1 MEYRQLG
8 RTGLFVS
15 PLTLGSML
23 YGTATDQVEVNRQV
37 AKALEAGIN
46 SFDTANIY
54 GKGKSEEALG
64 KALKD
69 QTVRDR
75 IVLAS
80 KVHVSMDDT
89 NPNARGNSRKHIID
103 QVHASLKRLGTD
115 YLDIYYIHRPSTS
128 VPIDETLRALDDLIH
143 MGMVRYIG
151 TSSFAAWQVLE
162 SLWVSKE
169 YSLNRFVVEQSPYH
183 LLDRSIERELLP
195 MAQTYGM
202 GVLAWSPLAG
212 GFLTGKYRREQQQP
226 QGSRFEDPSGDWNKK
241 HFIPH
246 AFDVLEGLQAI
257 SDELGCSLAQL
268 TLAWCISQPG
278 MTGAVIG
285 AKNIPQLED
294 QLGALQVQLSHEIL
308 ARIDQVAAPGNN
320 VVPYYLADS
329 FRDLRPHQYRW

>member
-23 YGTATDQVEVNRQV
+23 YGTATDQAEVDRQV
-37 AKALEAGIN
+37 AKALEVGIN

-64 KALKD
+64 KALKAQVD
-69 QTVRDR
+69 RDR

-80 KVHVSMDDT
+80 KVHVSMDDSD
-89 NPNARGNSRKHIID
+89 PNARGNSRKHILQ

-115 YLDIYYIHRPSTS
+115 HLDIYYIHRPSTT
-128 VPIDETLRALDDLIH
+128 VPIDETLRALDDLIRL
-143 MGMVRYIG
+143 GMVRYIG
-151 TSSFAAWQVLE
+151 TSSYAAWQVLE

-169 YSLNRFVVEQSPYH
+169 LGLNRFVVEQSPYH

-195 MAQTYGM
+195 MAQTYGL

-212 GFLTGKYRREQQQP
+212 GFLTGKYRREQVRP
-226 QGSRFEDPSGDWNKK
+226 EGSRFAELNGDWNRK
-241 HFIPH
+241 HFIPQ
-246 AFDVLEGLQAI
+246 AFDVLEGLLPIAE
-257 SDELGCSLAQL
+257 ELGCSLAQL

-285 AKNIPQLED
+285 AKSMEQLQE
-294 QLGALQVQLSHEIL
+294 QLGALDLRLTPEIQ
-308 ARIDQVAAPGNN
+308 ARINQVAVPART
-320 VVPYYLADS
+320 VVPYYLEDG
-329 FRDLRPHQYRW
+329 FKDLRPHQYRW